1 MSIAITIVPEGFAE
15 AQRALQ
21 GVKNGFP
28 NAAAR
33 AINRGLLAGR
43 TATSKL
49 VRARYNI
56 KASDVKAKGLEIKRA
71 TQNHLGGALEI
82 KGTMLPVSLFSPSGG
97 GQTKRG
103 KRKPVS
109 VMIVRGARKVV
120 KGGFMHADRRV
131 LRRKGAERLP
141 LDLVYTIGVPQMVG
155 QLQISQEVEK
165 TIATATATELKRE
178 VAYRLSKG
186 TKL

>member
-1 MSIAITIVPEGFAE
+1 MSMTITVVPEGFAE

-28 NAAAR
+28 SAAAR
-33 AINRGLLAGR
+33 AMNRGLLAGR

-49 VRARYNI
+49 VGARYNI
-56 KASDVKAKGLEIKRA
+56 KARDIKAKGLQIVKA
-71 TQNHLGGALEI
+71 TSKQLSGALAI
-82 KGTMLPVSLFSPSGG
+82 KGTMLPVSLFSPGGG

-103 KRKPVS
+103 KRKPVL
-109 VMIVRGARKVV
+109 VTIIKGARKVV
-120 KGGFMHADRRV
+120 KGGFMHADKRV

-178 VAYRLSKG
+178 VKYRLAKG
-186 TKL
+186 TTL

>member
-1 MSIAITIVPEGFAE
+1 MSIAIKVVPEGFAE

-28 NAAAR
+28 SAAAR

-43 TATSKL
+43 TAMSKL

-56 KASDVKAKGLEIKRA
+56 KASDVKAKGLEIVKA
-71 TQNHLGGALEI
+71 TSKQLSGALAI

-97 GQTKRG
+97 GQTMRG

-141 LDLVYTIGVPQMVG
+141 LELVYTIGVPQMVG
-155 QLQISQEVEK
+155 QLEISKEVEK
-165 TIATATATELKRE
+165 TIATATAKELKHE
-178 VAYRLSKG
+178 VTYQLAKG